1 MTFFNQDPE
10 ISIPPL
16 PPTALTCRSIGSTDH
31 SARFMSQFM
40 CPIVPLVLCIAYLYL
55 VYLHLSP
62 FFYLF
67 PLCLSCFS
75 LSILP
80 LFVFTFCSC
89 FYLYVFLHRILDIT
103 FILQFSSFFA
113 LCFHLSLGPLTLNSC
128 LLLM

>member
-89 FYLYVFLHRILDIT
+89 FSISICLSTSPPLHN
-103 FILQFSSFFA
+103 FYSA
-113 LCFHLSLGPLTLNSC
+113 
-128 LLLM
+128 LLLIFLLIFASLFKFLFSYSCK